1 MEEVDKKYDEI
12 FLDEKTIK
20 VVEKLPNKIVSSLEK
35 GKIINKEWK
44 NNKKN
49 VLINECSNI
58 ENNIISI
65 NTIKEKIKNN
75 NSLDHSIQFIYE
87 NNDINKLIELIK
99 KLGKI
104 EDMNDKNLFDSK
116 IECEQK
122 LVKIWLDNKNFK
134 AELLYRKSRDG
145 SKSEEFYHRCDN

>member
-1 MEEVDKKYDEI
+1 M
-12 FLDEKTIK
+12 
-20 VVEKLPNKIVSSLEK
+20 
-35 GKIINKEWK
+35 INKEWK

-49 VLINECSNI
+49 VLINECLNI

-104 EDMNDKNLFDSK
+104 EDMKDKNLFYSK
-116 IECEQK
+116 IEFEQK
-122 LVKIWLDNKNFK
+122 SVKIWIDNKNFK
-134 AELLYRKSRDG
+134 AELLYRK
-145 SKSEEFYHRCDN
+145 

>member
-49 VLINECSNI
+49 VLINECLNI

-75 NSLDHSIQFIYE
+75 NSLDHSILFIYE
-87 NNDINKLIELIK
+87 NNDINKLIE
-99 KLGKI
+99 
-104 EDMNDKNLFDSK
+104 
-116 IECEQK
+116 
-122 LVKIWLDNKNFK
+122 
-134 AELLYRKSRDG
+134 
-145 SKSEEFYHRCDN
+145 